1 MNLLAPITQN
11 KDMVSK
17 EYVDKLIAD
26 LDLSGY
32 AKTSDLG
39 SLASK
44 NSLAFSELTA
54 KPTTL
59 AGYGITDID
68 ISGYIRAGGA
78 LTFKGDMMSL
88 TEDSQSYCWR
98 IASIIDGAQLQ
109 VGWKDGSSNNG
120 KFYFTGMY
128 GNDLELFNV
137 RAKYSYFDGE
147 TVVFRNTVGNQFNA
161 HATFKDGITTDG
173 ENAILG
179 VIPDGGTYPRFR
191 LFPHLSG
198 FYFQAAS
205 YDGKSDKGNLQFS
218 GMYGANAEEVHFKS
232 DYTEFHG
239 SVVVDAY
246 ATFKEGVTISAGK
259 AITFLDSAG
268 ASHTLTYDSSKKAFK
283 IDGDFY
289 ATGEN
294 SAGGIGSELVDI
306 EDLAS
311 RVTALETS
319 GGMSNVNIKVTT
331 LSLYNQQ
338 SITSTAMSSIAG
350 LTVAIAENMVKGAYN
365 KVVDNGG
372 TYPKIWN
379 YTATKSSTTTMT
391 ICFSYGD
398 GINTKESCRLDYS
411 SSTGKWTIEID
422 EL

>member
-1 MNLLAPITQN
+1 MNLLAPISQE

-32 AKTSDLG
+32 AKISDLG
-39 SLASK
+39 ALASK
-44 NSLAFSELTA
+44 DSLAFSELTS
-54 KPTTL
+54 KPTDL
-59 AGYGITDID
+59 AGYGITD
-68 ISGYIRAGGA
+68 A
-78 LTFKGDMMSL
+78 LGKYETAASATKLEDTSDFNIWGQTF
-88 TEDSQSYCWR
+88 
-98 IASIIDGAQLQ
+98 
-109 VGWKDGSSNNG
+109 
-120 KFYFTGMY
+120 FTG
-128 GNDLELFNV
+128 GKPKNV
-137 RAKYSYFDGE
+137 TGL
-147 TVVFRNTVGNQFNA
+147 
-161 HATFKDGITTDG
+161 ATFDNGI
-173 ENAILG
+173 
-179 VIPDGGTYPRFR
+179 VIG
-191 LFPHLSG
+191 
-198 FYFQAAS
+198 
-205 YDGKSDKGNLQFS
+205 
-218 GMYGANAEEVHFKS
+218 
-232 DYTEFHG
+232 
-239 SVVVDAY
+239 
-246 ATFKEGVTISAGK
+246 AGK
-259 AITFLDSAG
+259 AITFLDSTG
-268 ASHTLTYDSSKKAFK
+268 ASHALTYDSSKQAFK

-294 SAGGIGSELVDI
+294 SAGGMGSEMVDI

-350 LTVAIAENMVKGAYN
+350 LTVGIANNMLNGLYN
-365 KVVDNGG
+365 KVIDNSG

-379 YTATKSSTTTMT
+379 YTATKASTSTMT

-411 SSTGKWTIEID
+411 SSTGKWSIEID

>member
-1 MNLLAPITQN
+1 MNLLAPITQD

-32 AKTSDLG
+32 AKTEDLG

-59 AGYGITDID
+59 AGYGITDAIYFDDSID
-68 ISGYIRAGGA
+68 TTSNACFRHFGYGYPDGGWAGGGPAIAFGANSSYYAMLQLSGA
-78 LTFKGDMMSL
+78 LQYQMVSGGVKQGWKKLLTDSGNADIDSDRFSCRGDLVVHRNEADGDTYFNYGAYSNDGASLSLYGTNIHFITAKASIGGNTEVKGTLLTEALATFKG
-88 TEDSQSYCWR
+88 
-98 IASIIDGAQLQ
+98 
-109 VGWKDGSSNNG
+109 
-120 KFYFTGMY
+120 
-128 GNDLELFNV
+128 
-137 RAKYSYFDGE
+137 
-147 TVVFRNTVGNQFNA
+147 
-161 HATFKDGITTDG
+161 GI
-173 ENAILG
+173 
-179 VIPDGGTYPRFR
+179 
-191 LFPHLSG
+191 
-198 FYFQAAS
+198 
-205 YDGKSDKGNLQFS
+205 
-218 GMYGANAEEVHFKS
+218 
-232 DYTEFHG
+232 
-239 SVVVDAY
+239 
-246 ATFKEGVTISAGK
+246 TISAGK

-268 ASHTLTYDSSKKAFK
+268 ASHALTYDSSKQAFK

-294 SAGGIGSELVDI
+294 SAGGMGSELVDI

-319 GGMSNVNIKVTT
+319 GGTSNVNIKVSS
-331 LSLYNQQ
+331 LSVYNQQ

-350 LTVAIAENMVKGAYN
+350 LTVTIAENMLRGAYN
-365 KVVDNGG
+365 KVVDNSG

-411 SSTGKWTIEID
+411 SSTGKWTIEME

>member
-1 MNLLAPITQN
+1 MNLLAPISQE

-39 SLASK
+39 ELASK

-78 LTFKGDMMSL
+78 LTFKGDMMCL
-88 TEDSQSYCWR
+88 TDDSQSYNWR

-161 HATFKDGITTDG
+161 HATFKEGI
-173 ENAILG
+173 
-179 VIPDGGTYPRFR
+179 
-191 LFPHLSG
+191 
-198 FYFQAAS
+198 
-205 YDGKSDKGNLQFS
+205 
-218 GMYGANAEEVHFKS
+218 
-232 DYTEFHG
+232 
-239 SVVVDAY
+239 
-246 ATFKEGVTISAGK
+246 TISAGK

-268 ASHTLTYDSSKKAFK
+268 ASHALTYDSSKQAFK

-294 SAGGIGSELVDI
+294 SAGGMGSELVDI

-350 LTVAIAENMVKGAYN
+350 LTVSIAENMVRGAYN
-365 KVVDNGG
+365 KVVDNSG

-391 ICFSYGD
+391 VCFSYGD

-411 SSTGKWTIEID
+411 SSTGKWSIEID